1 MSLMDYPTSIRVRM
15 LDGFFERGYGGVM
28 MNEKNWP
35 KYIDVCI
42 GYRVLT
48 LILCSMMYV
57 AISLYDKSGLSWSI
71 LLGMVSSCLL
81 SSWIYRRIGERE
93 SWLRIMFLIETFAYG
108 IFTVISGGV
117 SSPFL
122 WYQMS
127 CILLMISL
135 ERYFVI
141 TLIASLWCL
150 LCAIFAEINSGLSY
164 RELNVVLGMLIVIGG
179 FYVLRLYI
187 GYIERQKKLLIG
199 LNQNL
204 EKEKQRSENAFLQLA
219 GLYETFHL
227 FSMTNSEKIIH
238 ELSRLLKRTIAP
250 SGCILMKFDNA
261 GLPEHQE
268 ICGINEETAL
278 EIMKAIESAKSTR
291 NINHKDRSTIL
302 EVSGEYYQVKPIGEP
317 IVTIGMLIRKKS
329 DENQENEDFYY
340 RLIEIIFRNLDTH
353 NQMERFIT
361 MEEKN
366 RIANEIHDTVIQ
378 KLFGVVCSLKVLD
391 NQFLQME
398 EEEVKKNID
407 KLKRSVELTMTELRE
422 SIYGRNFK
430 DTLNTFDG
438 AMRLYMEEAQLLSG
452 AKILLNMDDGV
463 DYLTSAQKIALY
475 RISCEAVNNAI
486 RHGEAKTITIDL
498 CMDDE
503 QIELEIQDDGAG
515 FIESKGKFYEGNGLK
530 NMRNI
535 AALLKG
541 SLSMNSDLG
550 KGMKIKLSLPR

>member
-1 MSLMDYPTSIRVRM
+1 
-15 LDGFFERGYGGVM
+15 

-48 LILCSMMYV
+48 LTLCSMMYV
-57 AISLYDKSGLSWSI
+57 AISLYDKSTLSWTI
-71 LLGMVSSCLL
+71 LSGMVSSCLL
-81 SSWIYRRIGERE
+81 SSWLYRRIGERE
-93 SWLRIMFLIETFAYG
+93 SWLRIMFLIEAFAYG
-108 IFTVISGGV
+108 IFTVISGGL

-127 CILLMISL
+127 CILLMIAL
-135 ERYFVI
+135 ERYLII
-141 TLIASLWCL
+141 TLIASIWCL
-150 LCAIFAEINSGLSY
+150 LCAIYAEIDSGLSY

-187 GYIERQKKLLIG
+187 GYIDRQKELLIG

-227 FSMTNSEKIIH
+227 FAMTNSEKIIH

-261 GLPEHQE
+261 GLLEHQE
-268 ICGINEETAL
+268 ICSIDEDKAPEILKEIEE
-278 EIMKAIESAKSTR
+278 AKSR
-291 NINHKDRSTIL
+291 RGFKDKEDTMTL
-302 EVSGEYYQVKPIGEP
+302 EVSGERYEARLIGSS
-317 IVTIGMLIRKKS
+317 IVTGGMFIRKKS
-329 DENQENEDFYY
+329 DVGQENEDFYWS
-340 RLIEIIFRNLDTH
+340 LIEIIFSNLDTH

-391 NQFLQME
+391 NQFPQME
-398 EEEVKKNID
+398 EEDVKKNID

-430 DTLNTFDG
+430 DTVNTFDG
-438 AMRLYMEEAQLLSG
+438 AMKLYMEEAQLLSG

-486 RHGEAKTITIDL
+486 RHGGAKTVNIDL
-498 CMDDE
+498 HIDDE
-503 QIELEIQDDGAG
+503 RIELSIQDDGAG
-515 FIESKGKFYEGNGLK
+515 FIETKGAFYEGNGLK

-541 SLSMNSDLG
+541 SLSMDSDLG

>member
-1 MSLMDYPTSIRVRM
+1 MD
-15 LDGFFERGYGGVM
+15 FFERGYGGVM

-135 ERYFVI
+135 EHYFVI

-164 RELNVVLGMLIVIGG
+164 GELNVVLGMLIVIGG

-268 ICGINEETAL
+268 TCGINEETAL
-278 EIMKAIESAKSTR
+278 EIMKAIESAKSTQ
-291 NINHKDRSTIL
+291 NINHKDHSTIL
-302 EVSGEYYQVKPIGEP
+302 EVSGEYYQVKLIGEP